1 MKQDDPWLKA
11 GLEMRAMR
19 KSLGHS
25 WLAADEI
32 IRSMRALRDA
42 LPRPG
47 SPPALPEPQPDSEP
61 DQD

>member
-1 MKQDDPWLKA
+1 MKQDDPWRKA

-32 IRSMRALRDA
+32 IRSMRALREA
-42 LPRPG
+42 LPRPN
-47 SPPALPEPQPDSEP
+47 SAPALPEPPTEIEP
-61 DQD
+61 EQD